1 MSPSSLVNTLSN
13 GVAANASRQKR
24 VRIIA
29 GQRLARTGI
38 RMAKIAVHVFVALGD
53 KRVVARHAG
62 EIHTR
67 QMIDLL
73 LRQLAEEQFGQHA
86 VIGCSPRIH
95 LDELGNQLVA
105 LRLRLRLRRLRRC
118 LVFDHLATFLEQRRR
133 LPPRHRFLAPSLS
146 FRLASRTG

>member
-1 MSPSSLVNTLSN
+1 
-13 GVAANASRQKR
+13 
-24 VRIIA
+24 
-29 GQRLARTGI
+29 
-38 RMAKIAVHVFVALGD
+38 MAKIAVHVFVALGD

-62 EIHTR
+62 EAHAR

-146 FRLASRTG
+146 RAVAFFSLSQPNWVTMPATRAIPVSPK